1 MRNEELLEELEQL
14 ASQLGYKVRYEK
26 GDFDGGWCIVK
37 EEKLLLVNKK
47 FDVRKRIAVLA
58 RCIGEMGVDNRYLKP
73 ALREIIEEEMAKD
86 R

>member
-1 MRNEELLEELEQL
+1 MRNEESLEELEQL

-47 FDVRKRIAVLA
+47 FDVRKRISVLA